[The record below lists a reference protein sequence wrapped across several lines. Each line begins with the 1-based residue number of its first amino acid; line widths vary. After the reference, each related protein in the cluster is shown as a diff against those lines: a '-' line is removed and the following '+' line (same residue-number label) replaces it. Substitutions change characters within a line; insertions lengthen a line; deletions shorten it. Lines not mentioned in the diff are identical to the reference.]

1 MRQLLDQVTQLSRD
15 MGMKFG
21 ESKCAYMVIERGKII
36 EQFEPIVMN
45 DITIEPLK
53 TDECYKYLG
62 QDENISYV
70 GPINKDRVT
79 KEYSK
84 IMKNIWRSELSTYKK
99 HIAHNTF
106 AVPVLIPTF
115 GIIDWIIQ
123 EIKHIDT
130 RTRKMLCMTGNF
142 HRNSDV
148 NWLYLQ
154 RRHGGRGFKS
164 I

>member
-79 KEYSK
+79 KEY
-84 IMKNIWRSELSTYKK
+84 
-99 HIAHNTF
+99 
-106 AVPVLIPTF
+106 
-115 GIIDWIIQ
+115 
-123 EIKHIDT
+123 
-130 RTRKMLCMTGNF
+130 
-142 HRNSDV
+142 
-148 NWLYLQ
+148 
-154 RRHGGRGFKS
+154 
-164 I
+164 